1 MIHEDICR
9 PAMLDLR
16 ADLAATTPRQ
26 ETRIGSE
33 NAVLYPLFMDVS
45 GSRCVVVGG
54 GGVASRKVRG
64 LLESGARVD
73 VVSPE
78 VSPEIEAMNVTVE
91 RRPYAPGDLAGA
103 SLAFAATD
111 RREVNAAV
119 AREAK
124 ENGIPVNVA
133 DRPAEGDFA
142 LPSVLRRGG
151 LQVAVSTGGASPT
164 LAREIRNA
172 MEPSFAAEWAA
183 IVEGF
188 RAAREGG
195 SDVDLATEE
204 EVVRCL
210 SRLRG

>member
-1 MIHEDICR
+1 
-9 PAMLDLR
+9 MLDLR
-16 ADLAATTPRQ
+16 ADPAATTPRQ

-54 GGVASRKVRG
+54 GGVASRKARG
-64 LLESGARVD
+64 LLESGARVV

-78 VSPEIEAMNVTVE
+78 VVPEIGGMDVTVE
-91 RRPYAPGDLAGA
+91 RRPYRPGDLAGA
-103 SLAFAATD
+103 ALAFAATD
-111 RREVNAAV
+111 RRDVNAAV

-164 LAREIRNA
+164 LAREIRAA
-172 MEPSFAAEWAA
+172 MEPSFAAEWAGV
-183 IVEGF
+183 VERF
-188 RAAREGG
+188 RAAREDGTG
-195 SDVDLATEE
+195 VDPATEE

>member
-1 MIHEDICR
+1 
-9 PAMLDLR
+9 MLDFR
-16 ADLAATTPRQ
+16 ADPAATTPRQ

-33 NAVLYPLFMDVS
+33 NAVLYPIFMDVS

-64 LLESGARVD
+64 LLESGARVV

-111 RREVNAAV
+111 QREVNAAV
-119 AREAK
+119 AGEAK
-124 ENGIPVNVA
+124 ESGIPVNVA

-164 LAREIRNA
+164 LARRIRDA
-172 MEPSFAAEWAA
+172 MEPSFAAEWAG
-183 IVEGF
+183 IVERF
-188 RAAREGG
+188 RAARGEGVA
-195 SDVDLATEE
+195 VDRGTEE